1 MLAKLVALTFAVA
14 ATSASLLSARQ
25 QRVDLAYDMAR
36 LQQRMVEND
45 ETLWRLRME
54 IAHRTRPDQVQ
65 RMLATLDPMSPVLI
79 DWCPPM
85 LPGDGRLAL
94 IPHLAGGGGEAP

>member
-1 MLAKLVALTFAVA
+1 MPAKLVAMALAVA

-25 QRVDLAYDMAR
+25 QRVDIAYEMAR
-36 LQQRMVEND
+36 LQQRMVEHD

-54 IAHRTRPDQVQ
+54 IAHRTHPDQVQ
-65 RMLATLDPMSPVLI
+65 RMVATLDPMSPVLI

-94 IPHLAGGGGEAP
+94 TPQAAVAGSETQ